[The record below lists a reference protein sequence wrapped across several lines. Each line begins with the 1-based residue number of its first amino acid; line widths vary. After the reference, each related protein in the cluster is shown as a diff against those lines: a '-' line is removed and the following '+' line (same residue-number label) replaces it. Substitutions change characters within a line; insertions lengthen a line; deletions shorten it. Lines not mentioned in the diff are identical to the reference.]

1 MKVLSLSLDKKIFE
15 PQSSVAQRTL
25 VLASQLDKY
34 LVVVPAKEQKIDLSA
49 QVRVWG
55 IAGSNKVQNLF
66 NIYKTLNSLLQKEK
80 FDLLTVQDSGFLGFL
95 GLVLAK
101 KFHLKYEVQIHGF
114 EKNNILRDYLAK
126 KCLENADLVR
136 VVSERLKKQIK
147 EKYHLFAGK
156 IYIAPVVVDM
166 SHLVNSSNI
175 DLHKIYPDHFIFLTV
190 GRLVPVKNISLQ
202 LRAIK
207 KLDNKEQV
215 KLIIVG
221 DGTEKDRLKKLA
233 NDLNIQEQVIF
244 YGWQEKI
251 GDLYHSADCLLL
263 TSNSEGYGLV
273 AAEATNC
280 ALPVIMTDV
289 GCAHEVIKDNI
300 NGLIVPV
307 GDELVLLE
315 AMHKIQQGDI
325 LQNIKNNIVQQ
336 NKINNQETFKIVL
349 NKWNE
354 VIQK

>member
-1 MKVLSLSLDKKIFE
+1 MKVISLGLDKKIFE

-34 LVVVPAKEQKIDLSA
+34 LVVVPAQEQKIDLSS
-49 QVRVWG
+49 QVTAWG
-55 IAGSNKVQNLF
+55 IAGANKVASLF
-66 NIYKTLNSLLQKEK
+66 NIYKSLNSLLQKEK

-156 IYIAPVVVDM
+156 IYVAPVVVDTN
-166 SHLVNSSNI
+166 HLVNYSTI
-175 DLHKIYPDHFIFLTV
+175 DLHKVYPNHFIFLTV
-190 GRLVPVKNISLQ
+190 GRLVSVKNIALQ

-207 KLDNKEQV
+207 KLNNKDKV
-215 KLIIVG
+215 KLIVVG
-221 DGTEKDRLKKLA
+221 DGSEKDRLKKLA
-233 NDLNIQEQVIF
+233 NDLDIREQVIF

-289 GCAHEVIKDNI
+289 GCAQEVIKDNI
-300 NGLIVPV
+300 NGLIIPV
-307 GDELVLLE
+307 SNELALME
-315 AMHKIQQGDI
+315 AMHKIQQTDI
-325 LQNIKNNIVQQ
+325 LQHIQNNIAQQ
-336 NKINNQETFKIVL
+336 DKINNQETFEIIL
-349 NKWNE
+349 SKW
-354 VIQK
+354 KSLL